1 MPPATRTALVAEM
14 TTIRHQGPT
23 PTRRNDHDVSGAL
36 SFSVGFVSVAY
47 YGKNEAGDGLGPA
60 MPGTNGN
67 GIHMAWEAWGTRNHI
82 EGY

>member
-1 MPPATRTALVAEM
+1 MTKTTTGTIEQLRALTSDEVHA
-14 TTIRHQGPT
+14 
-23 PTRRNDHDVSGAL
+23 VSGAL

-67 GIHMAWEAWGTRNHI
+67 GIRMVWEAWGTPGHI

>member
-1 MPPATRTALVAEM
+1 MIMTKTTNTTETTQQLRALTSDEVHA
-14 TTIRHQGPT
+14 
-23 PTRRNDHDVSGAL
+23 VSGAL